1 MARVPL
7 FRVKDL
13 SFTPFLFLAHL
24 NLDVNVRYLETLPE
38 HCAYVW
44 TIVNLFDVTIR
55 CSQLPV
61 IFDSCQ
67 LRGLK
72 IGIPAFPPKKT
83 KQKKPEK
90 VDFFFTL
97 KKKAKSWKNSRNFSF
112 QLFCDSWD
120 INITQ
125 ENCFTLYRIQI
136 LKISRFS
143 WEKGALSSSFHNGD
157 WKWKEGFLFS
167 VLSTE
172 YK

>member
-13 SFTPFLFLAHL
+13 SVTPFLFLAHL

-44 TIVNLFDVTIR
+44 TIANLFDVTIR

-90 VDFFFTL
+90 VDFFLLWRKRQKVEKT
-97 KKKAKSWKNSRNFSF
+97 R
-112 QLFCDSWD
+112 
-120 INITQ
+120 
-125 ENCFTLYRIQI
+125 E
-136 LKISRFS
+136 IS
-143 WEKGALSSSFHNGD
+143 LSSFFAIR
-157 WKWKEGFLFS
+157 EI
-167 VLSTE
+167 
-172 YK
+172 